1 MLYIKKICYMAHLN
15 LPDSGVFRVSG
26 SSLRLQLLYTLT
38 CVFCFF
44 NRTFYANVP
53 CLRPPGP
60 TARPHRGPE
69 LWPYQDSRLW
79 LTGPG
84 CQLPWLP
91 PCLRLALWHS
101 GWQREAA
108 SGDSILRQPGRHLAQ
123 SLGPGLGRG
132 ALYWQVLQA
141 AWGSLRLPGSGI

>member
-1 MLYIKKICYMAHLN
+1 MAHLN

-53 CLRPPGP
+53 CLGPPGP

-69 LWPYQDSRLW
+69 RDS
-79 LTGPG
+79 TKIPDSDSPG
-84 CQLPWLP
+84 QGVSYRDCH
-91 PCLRLALWHS
+91 RA
-101 GWQREAA
+101 
-108 SGDSILRQPGRHLAQ
+108 
-123 SLGPGLGRG
+123 
-132 ALYWQVLQA
+132 
-141 AWGSLRLPGSGI
+141 